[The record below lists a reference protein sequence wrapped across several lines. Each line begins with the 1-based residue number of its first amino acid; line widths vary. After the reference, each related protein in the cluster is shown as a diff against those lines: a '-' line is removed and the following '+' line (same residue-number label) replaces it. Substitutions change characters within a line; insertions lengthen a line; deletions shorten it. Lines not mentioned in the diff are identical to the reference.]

1 MVVKQRAAGV
11 AGVDGTVGLDH
22 VHLPAVAHGDGAVE
36 GRDDAGSLGE
46 GELTQGVADGGDFLP
61 HQHVAGSA
69 DDHGGQAGGV
79 DLDNGDVVGLFP
91 ADVGGVILG
100 AVYEGNLDGT
110 GPVDD
115 VVVGEDIT
123 VLGDDKAGTCC
134 RAGHRL
140 AKDVGAD
147 DVHRDAHAGVYILGI
162 DLCHGELLLGVHRS
176 GVHLGGGAVSGVD
189 GGGTTAGNGGV
200 QGVGHQA
207 ACQGAHQAQS
217 NDLQGSLG
225 LFAHGL
231 ALFRAIGHF
240 LIVERVDVP
249 RKEGGVGRE
258 RVVLEPAGS
267 RFILVVVVVIHED
280 ASCTHQIFPAS
291 RVPLKKC
298 PCFFLLWTV

>member
-1 MVVKQRAAGV
+1 
-11 AGVDGTVGLDH
+11 VGLDH

-36 GRDDAGSLGE
+36 GGDDAGSLGE

-61 HQHVAGSA
+61 HQHVAGAA

-79 DLDNGDVVGLFP
+79 DFDDGDVVGLFP
-91 ADVGGVILG
+91 AAVGGV
-100 AVYEGNLDGT
+100 
-110 GPVDD
+110 
-115 VVVGEDIT
+115 VVGDDIT

-162 DLCHGELLLGVHRS
+162 DLCHSELLLGVHRS

-231 ALFRAIGHF
+231 AL
-240 LIVERVDVP
+240 
-249 RKEGGVGRE
+249 
-258 RVVLEPAGS
+258 
-267 RFILVVVVVIHED
+267 
-280 ASCTHQIFPAS
+280 
-291 RVPLKKC
+291 
-298 PCFFLLWTV
+298 